1 MVMKIIIYTDGS
13 SRGNPGPGGWG
24 AIILTNDEVLELGG
38 GEKNTTNN
46 RMELMGAISG
56 LREIAHKVGNEQV
69 SEVEVRTDSEYVK
82 KGMTEWING
91 WIAKGWK
98 TASKKPVLNQDLWQA
113 LKHEEDRL
121 NKSGVHVSW
130 VYVEAHAGIALNE
143 RADTIATSCADA
155 IGSGHAGNIDLYRG
169 SRDAYPHSI

>member
-1 MVMKIIIYTDGS
+1 MKVIIYTDGS

-38 GEKNTTNN
+38 GEKTTTNN
-46 RMELMGAISG
+46 RMELMGAIHG
-56 LREIAHKVGNEQV
+56 LREISHNVGDEQV
-69 SEVEVRTDSEYVK
+69 REVEVRTDSEYVK

-98 TASKKPVLNQDLWQA
+98 TASKKSVLNQDLWQA

-121 NKSGVHVSW
+121 KKSGVHVGW
-130 VYVEAHAGIALNE
+130 VYVEAHVGIPLNE

-155 IGSGHAGNIDLYRG
+155 FLSGHAGNVELYRG
-169 SRDAYPHSI
+169 ARNEYPYSI